1 MRETTM
7 REKTTTREKPVPD
20 DLHED
25 QVAPLAERVVERAAA
40 AAAAAV
46 GFRASGARGGQRVDE
61 VGDGDAAEPR
71 V

>member
-1 MRETTM
+1 MREKTM
-7 REKTTTREKPVPD
+7 REKTTREKPVPD

-25 QVAPLAERVVERAAA
+25 QVAPLAERVVERA